1 MDKNRFRQLIE
12 SSLGNIKPLISESDD
27 FRNIGQDET
36 SKDKQEFREKTF
48 NFILTKIERGLNG
61 KYPSSTKIL
70 KNFSL
75 NFTKPNVFIMELQF
89 LSSATKSIVF
99 TTYDKNTRNEIKTI
113 IDQYGSFLNVG
124 DIEISDEKVDGVKE
138 FYLVYPLL
146 NVSKVEYPGD
156 KERKFESFYTW
167 FTEIIYNGVMEFV
180 PKIYGLGSENK
191 EVTKK

>member
-12 SSLGNIKPLISESDD
+12 SSLGNIKPLISESDN
-27 FRNIGQDET
+27 FRMIGQDET

-48 NFILTKIERGLNG
+48 NFIMTKLDRELNG
-61 KYPSSTKIL
+61 KYPSSSKIV
-70 KNFSL
+70 KNVRL
-75 NFTKPNVFIMELQF
+75 EFTKPNVFIMELQF
-89 LSSATKSIVF
+89 LGSVNKIIVF

-113 IDQYGSFLNVG
+113 VDQYSSFIDVG
-124 DIEISDEKVDGVKE
+124 GVRLEDEKVDGVKE

-146 NVSKVEYPGD
+146 DVNKVEYPGD
-156 KERKFESFYTW
+156 KERKFEPFYTW
-167 FTEIIYNGVMEFV
+167 FTEIIYNGIMEFV

>member
-12 SSLGNIKPLISESDD
+12 SSLGNIKPLISESDN
-27 FRNIGQDET
+27 FRMIGQDET

-48 NFILTKIERGLNG
+48 NFIMTKLDRELNG
-61 KYPSSTKIL
+61 KYPSSSKIV
-70 KNFSL
+70 KNVRL
-75 NFTKPNVFIMELQF
+75 EFTKPNVFIMELRF
-89 LSSATKSIVF
+89 LGSVNKIIVF

-113 IDQYGSFLNVG
+113 VDQYGSFIDVG
-124 DIEISDEKVDGVKE
+124 GVRLEDEKVDGVKQ

-146 NVSKVEYPGD
+146 DVNKVEYPGD
-156 KERKFESFYTW
+156 KERKFEPFYTW
-167 FTEIIYNGVMEFV
+167 FTEIIYNGIMEFV